1 MVENVK
7 MVIAVRKDL
16 DLGKGKIAAQVAHAA
31 VMCALKAEKYEK
43 KLFRE
48 WISEGQKKVVIR
60 VDNEAALIELKR
72 KIESMGIVNELVSD
86 AGHTQ
91 VEPGTV
97 TCLGIGPV
105 EEYVIEPV
113 TGSYPLL

>member
-7 MVIAVRKDL
+7 MVIAVRRDL

-31 VMCALKAEKYEK
+31 VSCALKAEKYEK
-43 KLFRE
+43 KLFKQ
-48 WISEGQKKVVIR
+48 WIKEGQKKVVIR
-60 VDNEAALIELKR
+60 VENQKALFELKG
-72 KIESMGIVNELVSD
+72 KVEIMGLVNEVITD

-91 VEPGTV
+91 IEPGTV

-105 EEYVIEPV
+105 EEEVIEPV
-113 TGSYPLL
+113 TGDYPLL

>member
-1 MVENVK
+1 MVDNVK
-7 MVIAVRKDL
+7 MIIAVRKDL

-31 VMCALKAEKYEK
+31 VSCALKAEKHEK

-48 WISEGQKKVVIR
+48 WIREGQKKVVIR
-60 VDNEAALIELKR
+60 VANEAALFELKG
-72 KIESMGIVNELVSD
+72 KVTAMGIVNEIITD

-91 VEPGTV
+91 IEPGTV

-105 EEYVIEPV
+105 EEEVIEPL
-113 TGSYPLL
+113 TGEYPLL

>member
-7 MVIAVRKDL
+7 MVIAVRRDL

-43 KLFRE
+43 KLFKE
-48 WISEGQKKVVIR
+48 WIREGQRKVVIR
-60 VDNEAALIELKR
+60 VDTLSALMELKR
-72 KIESMGIVNELVSD
+72 KVEIMGLVHEIITD

-91 VEPGTV
+91 IEPGTI

-105 EEYVIEPV
+105 EEDVIEPV
-113 TGSYPLL
+113 TGEYSLL

>member
-1 MVENVK
+1 MVENIK

-31 VMCALKAEKYEK
+31 VACALKAEKYEK

-48 WISEGQKKVVIR
+48 WLREGQKKVVIR
-60 VDNEAALIELKR
+60 LDNEAALFDLKR
-72 KIESMGIVNELVSD
+72 KIELLGIVHELISD

-105 EEYVIEPV
+105 EESVIEPI
-113 TGSYPLL
+113 TGQYPLL

>member
-31 VMCALKAEKYEK
+31 VTCALKAEKYEK
-43 KLFRE
+43 KLFKE
-48 WISEGQKKVVIR
+48 WIREGQKKVVIR
-60 VDNEAALIELKR
+60 VDNEKAIFELKGR
-72 KIESMGIVNELVSD
+72 VEALGLVNEVITD

-91 VEPGTV
+91 IEPGTV

-105 EEYVIEPV
+105 EEEVIEPI
-113 TGSYPLL
+113 TGKYSLL

>member
-16 DLGKGKIAAQVAHAA
+16 DLGKGKIAAQAAHAA
-31 VMCALKAEKYEK
+31 VSCALKAEKYEK

-48 WISEGQKKVVIR
+48 WIREGQKKVVIR
-60 VDNEAALIELKR
+60 VDSEKAIFELKG
-72 KIESMGIVNELVSD
+72 KVEVMGIVNEVITD

-91 VEPGTV
+91 IEPGTV

-105 EEYVIEPV
+105 EEEVIEPI
-113 TGSYPLL
+113 TGAYSLL